1 MADPKPASAEPSMEE
16 ILASIRRIISED
28 GGEAGKAPPAAAEA
42 APAPA
47 PPPAPPKA
55 AAPPPPPPPP
65 EPEPPPP
72 PPPEPEPAPPPEPEP
87 EPVAVAP
94 EPEPQPEPEPEPVLE
109 LTDFAPEEPALSPP
123 PMAGRSAMAELDAL
137 VSESTAA
144 ASAQALA
151 SLNRISAGGRTLEDV
166 VRDCLRPLLK
176 DWLDRNLTSLT
187 ERLVQ
192 KEIRRIT
199 GQID

>member
-1 MADPKPASAEPSMEE
+1 M
-16 ILASIRRIISED
+16 
-28 GGEAGKAPPAAAEA
+28 
-42 APAPA
+42 
-47 PPPAPPKA
+47 
-55 AAPPPPPPPP
+55 
-65 EPEPPPP
+65 
-72 PPPEPEPAPPPEPEP
+72 PEPEP
-87 EPVAVAP
+87 EPVAMAP
-94 EPEPQPEPEPEPVLE
+94 EPEPEPEPEPLPEPEPELEPVLE
-109 LTDFAPEEPALSPP
+109 LTDLAPEEPT
-123 PMAGRSAMAELDAL
+123 PMPVARSAMAELDAL

>member
-1 MADPKPASAEPSMEE
+1 MA
-16 ILASIRRIISED
+16 
-28 GGEAGKAPPAAAEA
+28 
-42 APAPA
+42 
-47 PPPAPPKA
+47 
-55 AAPPPPPPPP
+55 P
-65 EPEPPPP
+65 EPEPM
-72 PPPEPEPAPPPEPEP
+72 PEPQPEPEP
-87 EPVAVAP
+87 EPM
-94 EPEPQPEPEPEPVLE
+94 PEPEPEPVLE
-109 LTDFAPEEPALSPP
+109 LTEFAPEEPALAVAP
-123 PMAGRSAMAELDAL
+123 RSAMSELDAL